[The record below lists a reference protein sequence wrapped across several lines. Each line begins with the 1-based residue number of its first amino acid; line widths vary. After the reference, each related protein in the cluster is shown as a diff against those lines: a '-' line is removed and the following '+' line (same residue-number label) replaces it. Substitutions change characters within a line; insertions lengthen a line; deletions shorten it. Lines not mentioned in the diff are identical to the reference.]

1 MRAREDGINF
11 SKENEMRSFLILYM
25 LLPMLGCGT
34 TETIDKKQKEQVLNK
49 ISGQEAQVELWIEI
63 AESPRFDFEFDSEDY
78 SNYQLGNKAIA
89 DELNSMIKDEKTLR
103 KLKFILKRASVI
115 KRSSS
120 PTVQDLKKI
129 LELFHDLRKEVDE
142 L

>member
-1 MRAREDGINF
+1 
-11 SKENEMRSFLILYM
+11 MRSFLILYM

>member
-1 MRAREDGINF
+1 
-11 SKENEMRSFLILYM
+11 MRSFLILYM

-34 TETIDKKQKEQVLNK
+34 TETIDPKQKEQVLSK

-129 LELFHDLRKEVDE
+129 LELFRDLHREVDE

>member
-1 MRAREDGINF
+1 
-11 SKENEMRSFLILYM
+11 MRSFLILYM

-34 TETIDKKQKEQVLNK
+34 TETIDKKQKEQVLSK

>member
-1 MRAREDGINF
+1 
-11 SKENEMRSFLILYM
+11 MRSFLILCM

-34 TETIDKKQKEQVLNK
+34 TETIDPKQKEQVLSK

-63 AESPRFDFEFDSEDY
+63 AESPRFDFKFDLEDY
-78 SNYQLGNKAIA
+78 SNYQLENKAIA
-89 DELNSMIKDEKTLR
+89 DELKSIIKDEKTLK
-103 KLKFILKRASVI
+103 KLNFIIKRASVI
-115 KRSSS
+115 KKSSS